1 MKTSTNSTR
10 TTSSKSTDN
19 QQRKSFSNN
28 LVILTGN
35 LGKDAAFFGAND
47 SAASF
52 RMATKST
59 FGEKEYVEWHSV
71 VAFRELAKEVVE
83 KCTKGRF
90 IRVYGYLHHS
100 NGGNDDGHYKTEVIA
115 TRIKYLDRK
124 K

>member
-10 TTSSKSTDN
+10 NTSSKSAHN
-19 QQRKSFSNN
+19 QQQKSFSNN

-35 LGKDAAFFGAND
+35 LGAGAAFFGAND
-47 SAASF
+47 SAASL
-52 RMATKST
+52 RMATRSK

-71 VAFRELAKEVVE
+71 VAFRELAKDVVE

-100 NGGNDDGHYKTEVIA
+100 NGGKDDAQYKTEVVA

>member
-1 MKTSTNSTR
+1 MRTSKNSTR
-10 TTSSKSTDN
+10 NTSTKSDNN

-35 LGKDAAFFGAND
+35 LGADAAFFGAND

-52 RMATKST
+52 RMATKSK

-71 VAFRELAKEVVE
+71 VAFRELAREVVE

-100 NGGNDDGHYKTEVIA
+100 NGGNGAAQYKTEVVA
-115 TRIKYLDRK
+115 TRIKYLERK